1 MNSSRYRWSLIVC
14 AYLASV
20 ACEMGGFV
28 STAGAQNAVQA
39 TADKSISAT
48 VPMTSSAEVFT
59 DGELETRVKGALHAA
74 PYFYD
79 EHVTVSV
86 EHGAVILGGIVFSDS
101 DLADAIR
108 IASKVAGGRRV
119 VNNLSIELGGRR

>member
-1 MNSSRYRWSLIVC
+1 
-14 AYLASV
+14 
-20 ACEMGGFV
+20 MGGFV
-28 STAGAQNAVQA
+28 STASAQNAVQA
-39 TADKSISAT
+39 TANKSFSGA
-48 VPMTSSAEVFT
+48 VPMTSSVEVLT
-59 DGELETRVKGALHAA
+59 DGELEMRVRGALHAD

-101 DLADAIR
+101 DLADAVR

-119 VNNLSIELGGRR
+119 VDNLSIELGGRR